1 MLKTALV
8 TLAIISAAT
17 LYAAAESGENIF
29 YSKCSG
35 CHSSS
40 LSLNKKKSTAQ
51 WQSTIKRMK
60 KHGLSISSA
69 ETNAV
74 AAFLAGGK

>member
-40 LSLNKKKSTAQ
+40 LSLNKKNQQLNGKAQ
-51 WQSTIKRMK
+51 SN
-60 KHGLSISSA
+60 
-69 ETNAV
+69 E
-74 AAFLAGGK
+74 